1 MTIRQMQDADKY
13 AIKRLGIPA
22 RTLMSN
28 AAEAV
33 STETLGYLKNKEN
46 KTAAVFC
53 GPGNNGG
60 DGWATAVKLHDK
72 GIAVTVFSVCGPE
85 ITSPAAASFAKS
97 AMEKKIPV
105 VTGRLPSDSERF
117 EVFIDALFG
126 IGLSRKIEGIYAE
139 YIKYLNSCG
148 KYIIAADIPSG
159 LAGDDGNPFD
169 HAVKADLT
177 VCFGMPK
184 VMLYSQPGFG
194 YSKKTVVYGI
204 GIPDEAYEDCE
215 PEFHAVDL
223 EFAVKRLKPREK
235 ISSKGTYG
243 KVLIIAGSPGMSGA
257 MSLCAE
263 ACYRSG
269 TGLVYCAV
277 PKSKLYEYDGLV
289 REAISIPVEDSGK
302 PYVSKVSSNDIA
314 KNTMG
319 KTAVVIGPGL
329 SADSE
334 SEHIY
339 DAILSAGS
347 IPIIA
352 DAQVLNDISKDPD
365 ILNGGAGRTIITPHP
380 GEMAKLTNET
390 IGNIQQNRIES
401 AVSFAQRHG
410 VIVLLKGHRTLIT
423 NGAKVFINTTGNPGM
438 ATAGS
443 GDVLC
448 GIIASCTAMNIG
460 LDEAAALGAYLH
472 GAAGDEAARKLGE
485 YGMKAGDII
494 NEIPHVIKN
503 IAGS

>member
-1 MTIRQMQDADKY
+1 MTIRQMQDADEY

-33 STETLGYLKNKEN
+33 SVEALGYLGNNKN
-46 KTAAVFC
+46 TAAIFC

-72 GIAVTVFSVCGPE
+72 GIAVKVFSGCNPE
-85 ITSPAAASFAKS
+85 KASPAAAYFAKT
-97 AMEKKIPV
+97 AILKKIPV
-105 VTGRLPSDSERF
+105 AIGRLPSDLERF
-117 EVFIDALFG
+117 DVLIDALFG

-139 YIKYLNSCG
+139 YIEYLNTCG
-148 KYIIAADIPSG
+148 KYIISADIPSG

-169 HAVKADLT
+169 IAVKADLT
-177 VCFGMPK
+177 VCFGRPK

-194 YSKKTVVYGI
+194 YSKKTVVCAI

-215 PEFHAVDL
+215 PEFNAVDL
-223 EFAVKRLKPREK
+223 DFAVKRLKPREK

-243 KVLIIAGSPGMSGA
+243 KVLVIAGSPGMSGA

-277 PKSKLYEYDGLV
+277 PRSKLYEYDGFI
-289 REAISIPVEDSGK
+289 REAISIPVEDSEK
-302 PYVSKVSSNDIA
+302 PYVSKVSADDIVR
-314 KNTMG
+314 NSIG

-329 SADSE
+329 SPDSE
-334 SEHIY
+334 SEYIY
-339 DAILSAGS
+339 DALAREGK
-347 IPIIA
+347 IPIIT
-352 DAQVLNDISKDPD
+352 DAQTLNDISKDPD
-365 ILNGGAGRTIITPHP
+365 ILNGGAGKTIITPHP
-380 GEMAKLTNET
+380 GEMARLTGET
-390 IGNIQQNRIES
+390 IGSIQQNRIET
-401 AVSFAQRHG
+401 AVSFAKRHG
-410 VIVLLKGHRTLIT
+410 VIVLLKGPGTLIT
-423 NGAKVFINTTGNPGM
+423 NGTKVFINTTGNPGM

-448 GIIASCTAMNIG
+448 GIIASCTSLNIG

-472 GAAGDEAARKLGE
+472 GAAGDEAAKKLGE

-494 NEIPHVIKN
+494 NEIPLVIKN